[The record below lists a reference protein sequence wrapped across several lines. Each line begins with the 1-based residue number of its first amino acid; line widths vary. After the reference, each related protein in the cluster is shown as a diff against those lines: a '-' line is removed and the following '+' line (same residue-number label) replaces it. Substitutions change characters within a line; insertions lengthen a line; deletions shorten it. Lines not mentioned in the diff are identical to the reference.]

1 MKKRLSLAFA
11 SLSLAAACSSPSGP
25 DPVSGPTIPLEAG
38 STLVFLDSGS
48 LDSQRATI
56 EQKVRDTLAAVRQLM
71 PLTGV
76 QIRVRAGGS
85 LIIPELGMGGRALGT
100 DEIELGIDPTSPVL
114 ASSLKTDLFPL
125 LAHEMH
131 HIMRHRTAG
140 RSSNLIEAMILERLA
155 DHFAVE
161 VSGADPPI

>member
-71 PLTGV
+71 ASH
-76 QIRVRAGGS
+76 RRADS
-85 LIIPELGMGGRALGT
+85 RQGRG
-100 DEIELGIDPTSPVL
+100 
-114 ASSLKTDLFPL
+114 
-125 LAHEMH
+125 
-131 HIMRHRTAG
+131 
-140 RSSNLIEAMILERLA
+140 LA
-155 DHFAVE
+155 DHSRARD
-161 VSGADPPI
+161 GWPGPGHR